1 MMTTATME
9 NSKGNFFDII
19 VKYWQIIIAII
30 FMVAGYTT
38 LQNDYSNLKIQTNQ
52 NSSEIAAVQS
62 NALAANASYA
72 DVAGDIKAI
81 NAKLDFI
88 IKHDG
93 L

>member
-62 NALAANASYA
+62 NALVANASYA